1 MAKYAISQEGASAMN
16 ALANG
21 LLNHANCI
29 IEASQALAQR
39 TATVSDGLGIY
50 ADEINEIIKKNQN
63 TLRSNREDIIGLA
76 NKVKEKADEI
86 LTLLDLGLG
95 GSAGQAG
102 VNGKVANSF
111 ALNRS
116 TPRDLPDWQYGCV
129 EDSEW
134 NLTYDSPNETNEFLY
149 TSQGSASEQY
159 QGTCGLC
166 SCANILRLSGVN
178 LSEADMINYASNTNG
193 SFFGKLCSTG
203 YADPGM
209 NGGTGPKDRQ
219 AILNHFG
226 IDSGIIPMNRG
237 TGGEIDDSSIRQIAD
252 NVSSGRGVIVSV
264 HADMLWNDAP
274 VGIDDYHAVTVTSVK
289 KNSAGEVLGFYICDS
304 AQGGTTYYTADKVRR
319 CLTGAPMNVTYPII
333 R

>member
-1 MAKYAISQEGASAMN
+1 
-16 ALANG
+16 
-21 LLNHANCI
+21 
-29 IEASQALAQR
+29 
-39 TATVSDGLGIY
+39 
-50 ADEINEIIKKNQN
+50 
-63 TLRSNREDIIGLA
+63 
-76 NKVKEKADEI
+76 
-86 LTLLDLGLG
+86 
-95 GSAGQAG
+95 
-102 VNGKVANSF
+102 
-111 ALNRS
+111 
-116 TPRDLPDWQYGCV
+116 
-129 EDSEW
+129 
-134 NLTYDSPNETNEFLY
+134 
-149 TSQGSASEQY
+149 
-159 QGTCGLC
+159 
-166 SCANILRLSGVN
+166 
-178 LSEADMINYASNTNG
+178 MINYASNTNG